1 MDEPRRGRRT
11 AAIVVV
17 AILVA
22 VAAFVAGRWS
32 TGAEGTPSNTS
43 AAAGFARDMQVHHR
57 QGVELALLARD
68 RSDNEE
74 LRLLAYDIAT
84 GQEQQAGQ
92 MFGWLSAWGLP
103 QAGSEPSMTWMTRP
117 ALDGTG
123 HDHDATGAHN
133 PGDPMPGLATSAQ
146 VAQLTALSG
155 DASDK
160 YFLELMIAHHQ
171 GAIAMAEAVLD
182 RTHEKLVVGLA
193 TNIIKS
199 QSAEIDYMK
208 ELLAE
213 YD

>member
-1 MDEPRRGRRT
+1 MVEPRRGRRT
-11 AAIVVV
+11 AAILVV
-17 AILVA
+17 AVLVA
-22 VAAFVAGRWS
+22 IGAFVAGRAS
-32 TGAEGTPSNTS
+32 TGAEGTPSDSS

-68 RSDNEE
+68 RSHNEE
-74 LRLLAYDIAT
+74 LRLLAYDIAR

-123 HDHDATGAHN
+123 HEHDAEGAHT
-133 PGDPMPGLATSAQ
+133 PGDPMPGLATREQIAE
-146 VAQLTALSG
+146 LTALSG

-160 YFLELMIAHHQ
+160 YFLELMIAHHE

-182 RTHEKLVVGLA
+182 RTHEKLVLGLA
-193 TNIIKS
+193 RNIITT
-199 QSAEIDYMK
+199 QSSEIDYMK
-208 ELLAE
+208 ALLAQYE
-213 YD
+213 